1 MKYSYLLVLVL
12 SFLLSSCEDILRMK
26 PENSITFENAFENE
40 HEIEIG
46 LLTVER
52 YIRKNLY
59 RITPADGLR
68 GVHGLPES
76 C

>member
-1 MKYSYLLVLVL
+1 
-12 SFLLSSCEDILRMK
+12 MK

-52 YIRKNLY
+52 YIRKNHY
-59 RITPADGLR
+59 PADGLR